1 MLACPNEH
9 KLIQK
14 TSWTKSYMIPAIS
27 EEGIQRLFE
36 NAAHEKTNP
45 KIKLPQSPTTSK
57 NTVQSCEIEEMWL
70 TILEN

>member
-14 TSWTKSYMIPAIS
+14 TV
-27 EEGIQRLFE
+27 
-36 NAAHEKTNP
+36 HEKANP
-45 KIKLPQSPTTSK
+45 KIKLPQNPTTNK

-70 TILEN
+70 TIQEN